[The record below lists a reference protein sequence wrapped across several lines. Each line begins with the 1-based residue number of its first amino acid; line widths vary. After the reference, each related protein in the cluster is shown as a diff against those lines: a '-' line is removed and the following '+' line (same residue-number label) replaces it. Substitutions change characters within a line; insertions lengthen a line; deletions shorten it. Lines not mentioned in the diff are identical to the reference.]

1 MMKISWNLYYCSL
14 FLLIGGAGGFV
25 AISYKV
31 LAPSQ
36 MDLALVTAISS
47 TTAMA
52 VVLTAIW
59 LAQYISARYI
69 LLAKTSS
76 MLTISF
82 FMISMGSPLFF
93 LAPPSSWQGASIIA
107 LISTI
112 TAANTFLSY
121 SHYRSTL
128 QKRRK
133 EIDKTIKSNVIDIE
147 QFSKI
152 FSDYPPTIAT
162 KLPTKVAA
170 PIAIGGIF
178 SMLIG
183 LNLFKVY
190 PTLSVIAWSVP
201 TLLVPAFLLPTLT
214 QTLIQLPFLARI
226 ENALKQKLVANSP
239 TNTP

>member
-31 LAPSQ
+31 LGPSQ
-36 MDLALVTAISS
+36 MDTALVTAISS

-69 LLAKTSS
+69 LLAKTSP
-76 MLTISF
+76 MLTISC
-82 FMISMGSPLFF
+82 FMTSIGSPLFF
-93 LAPPSSWQGASIIA
+93 LTPPSSWQGASAIT

-112 TAANTFLSY
+112 TAANAFLSY
-121 SHYRSTL
+121 AHYRSIL
-128 QKRRK
+128 QNRRK
-133 EIDKTIKSNVIDIE
+133 EIDKTINSTVIDIE
-147 QFSKI
+147 QFSRI
-152 FSDYPPTIAT
+152 FSEYPPTIAT
-162 KLPTKVAA
+162 KLSTKFAT
-170 PIAIGGIF
+170 PIAIVGIF

-183 LNLFKVY
+183 LNLFKAY

-201 TLLVPAFLLPTLT
+201 ALLVPAFLLPTLT
-214 QTLIQLPFLARI
+214 QALIQQPFLARI
-226 ENALKQKLVANSP
+226 EKALKQRLVAN
-239 TNTP
+239 TLNNTP